1 MDPKQKKQKN
11 LLKILLIFG
20 GILVVGLIGAV
31 IYFYAIEDTDQQ
43 EQTTQIACGCYMI
56 DPAVINDCG
65 DPKRAFIFNI
75 NKVQSDQTCAA
86 VCDTNQISENILNST
101 TAKDAYKSCTV
112 KSIADTRCENM
123 LLKDGNGKLIT
134 GRVTPEDEINVEA
147 TFDLS
152 TYKDYTFKIN
162 SNSEQP
168 DKIEGNKIYKSIKEL
183 GDSDSIEILATAIDQ
198 QGDSIN
204 SIICRRVVEI
214 TQEGGTNVNKLQ
226 IATEKQTGQS
236 TKISQ
241 VTITVGQLQDENVK
255 VTFKFDNNLPQIT
268 AIDGLIIEAAK
279 GTITIPKGEAYNPE
293 NFENS
298 RDFSVLRDF
307 YGEIEVTAEVYVNDT
322 LLGFA
327 STKINILNGDEGE
340 ETPEVPTETE
350 DAKSNF
356 SVAQSIGEQCVERVD
371 TKNEATITIT
381 VKNVGTI
388 TDTIESIKNKLPLGF
403 VYTQGST
410 ILNGTA
416 VADSP
421 LLTVTPVGSTQELVW
436 DPATPWSLESNA
448 TLTILF
454 KATAGTNTITG
465 TNTNE
470 VIVNPTQI
478 PTDPATLRAEAT
490 LLVAQD
496 CTNPEE
502 PVVTPSIPSTGIL
515 DSVIARVILG
525 IIVIATGWFV
535 YTKPLGTKIS
545 ELIVASDAYKDLELT
560 KYKVTNPKKY
570 FEEKI
575 LRKGTKEN

>member
-1 MDPKQKKQKN
+1 MDSQQKKQKN

-20 GILVVGLIGAV
+20 GILVVGLIAAV
-31 IYFYAIEDTDQQ
+31 IYFYTIGDTDQQ

-65 DPKRAFIFNI
+65 DPKRAFLFNI
-75 NKVQSDQTCAA
+75 NKVQSDQTCSA

-101 TAKDAYKSCTV
+101 TAQDAYKSCTV

-123 LLKDGNGKLIT
+123 LLKDGNGKIIT
-134 GRVTPEDEINVEA
+134 GRITPEDEINVEA

-152 TYKDYTFKIN
+152 SYKDYTFKIN
-162 SNSEQP
+162 SNSEEP
-168 DKIEGNKIYKSIKEL
+168 DKIEGNKIYKNIKEL

-204 SIICRRVVEI
+204 SIICRRIVEI
-214 TQEGGTNVNKLQ
+214 TQEGETNVNELQ
-226 IATEKQTGQS
+226 IATDKQIGES
-236 TKISQ
+236 TTVSQ
-241 VTITVGQLQDENVK
+241 VTITVGQLQEENVK
-255 VTFKFDNNLPQIT
+255 VIFKFDKDLPQIT

-279 GTITIPKGEAYNPE
+279 GTITIPKGEAYNPA
-293 NFENS
+293 NFEDS
-298 RDFSVLRDF
+298 KDFSVLGDF

-327 STKINILNGDEGE
+327 STSINILNGEQE
-340 ETPEVPTETE
+340 ETPETPEEPE
-350 DAKSNF
+350 DEKSNF
-356 SVAQSIGEQCVERVD
+356 TVAQSIGEQCVERVD

-381 VKNVGTI
+381 VKNVGTV

-403 VYTQGST
+403 IYTEAST

-436 DPATPWSLESNA
+436 DPTTPWSLESNA

-454 KATAGTNTITG
+454 KATAGSNTITG

-478 PTDPATLRAEAT
+478 PTDPATLRAQAT
-490 LLVAQD
+490 LLVEQD
-496 CTNPEE
+496 CTNPAE

-515 DSVIARVILG
+515 DSTVARVILG

-545 ELIVASDAYKDLELT
+545 ELIVTSGAYKELELT

-575 LRKGTKEN
+575 LRKSTREN